1 MKLTISNIA
10 WTDADDEAVL
20 ALLPSLGV
28 NAVEV
33 APTRIWSDWEFSES
47 EVAAYRKFLQTKRL
61 VCSSLQAIVYKKPDL
76 KVFGTVAE
84 RAGLVAHLKR
94 VADLAAALGA
104 KPLVF
109 GAPKNRDRA
118 DLDDKIAFAQAAD
131 LFSEV
136 GDYCHQKGVCL
147 CIEPNPVD
155 YGCNFVT
162 DSQSGAQLV
171 RSVNS
176 PGFRLHLDAAGM
188 HLAGENIPHALESTI
203 DVLEHIHISEPNLGN
218 FSAPQVAHEQVAAT
232 LRSLGWNHWIS
243 IEMKSGDDAIASV
256 KQAISLVKEIYE
268 VA

>member
-10 WTDADDEAVL
+10 WTDADDEAML
-20 ALLPSLGV
+20 SLLPSLGV
-28 NAVEV
+28 NAVEL
-33 APTRIWSDWEFSES
+33 APTRIWAEWEFAES
-47 EVAAYRKFLQTKRL
+47 DVSAYRKFLQTKGL
-61 VCSSLQAIVYKKPDL
+61 ACSSLQAIVYKKPDL
-76 KVFGTVAE
+76 KVFGSAAE

-94 VADLAAALGA
+94 VADLAALLGT

-109 GAPKNRDRA
+109 GAPKNRDRG
-118 DLDDKIAFAQAAD
+118 DLDEKTAFAQAAD
-131 LFSEV
+131 LFAEV
-136 GDYCHQKGVCL
+136 GDYCQQQGVCL

-188 HLAGENIPHALESTI
+188 YLAGEDIPHALSSTI
-203 DVLEHIHISEPNLGN
+203 DVLEHVHISEPNLGN

-232 LRSLGWNHWIS
+232 LRSLDWNKWIS
-243 IEMKSGDDAIASV
+243 IEMRASDDAIANV
-256 KQAISLVKEIYE
+256 KQAIALVKEIYE